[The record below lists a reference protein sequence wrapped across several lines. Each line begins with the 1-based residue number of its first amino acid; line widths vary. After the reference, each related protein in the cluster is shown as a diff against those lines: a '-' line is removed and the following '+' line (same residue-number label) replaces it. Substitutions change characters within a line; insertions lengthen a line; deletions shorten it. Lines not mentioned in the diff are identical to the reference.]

1 METTSTSGKVGRVML
16 VHREDADFAADVS
29 VAWVSRG
36 QITTEMEDDG
46 FIADDGCPFLS
57 VIIVVIWEGVQ
68 IEA

>member
-1 METTSTSGKVGRVML
+1 ML